1 MNRPKLQPVQPEDLV
16 VVAHSEP
23 SILFAQLGASPEFN
37 PIIEEV
43 RKLLPELRLLGI
55 RPLQSRWVSPY
66 DEIIAEEKDL
76 EWGSVFLNLRSNAY
90 VNPDLYSKIFSEYST
105 IMRTAERLHE
115 GFVSDGTGNRRQ
127 FRIKNYSDR
136 HRLFLNLCAFWDQ
149 VIKTKKIKAIVFE
162 SLPHMFWNSILFAVG
177 KARGIPCLYF
187 HNVRPFV
194 RCMYMHEDPMR
205 MGSLDFGTRLRI
217 AANDRYGLREFQD
230 QRRSEMKIDISDVTT
245 EENINSALNVIPDFR
260 TRLFGV
266 LSCPI
271 ASMHSL
277 GKSAT
282 RRFQHR
288 VYNNSR
294 KRFQTSG
301 PMPKNYL
308 FLELQPEN
316 NATTH
321 VKGFMYGDQREMI
334 AHICDSLPSGFS
346 LIVKEN
352 TRQIERKLI
361 RRPHFWND
369 LSHIPH
375 IYLSRDDIDVD
386 KVLQNSK
393 GIVELGYSSL
403 ALKAFKM
410 GLPVVVLGLSHL
422 QNLTGVIRVRPEDDL
437 RAAILTAVGES
448 DTQNNS
454 NIPIRLENWI
464 ESTLMGTILG
474 DLSWFPINSNN
485 DQLALNDLNLN
496 VAALIASWYEDLA
509 GVKKS

>member
-1 MNRPKLQPVQPEDLV
+1 
-16 VVAHSEP
+16 
-23 SILFAQLGASPEFN
+23 
-37 PIIEEV
+37 
-43 RKLLPELRLLGI
+43 
-55 RPLQSRWVSPY
+55 
-66 DEIIAEEKDL
+66 
-76 EWGSVFLNLRSNAY
+76 
-90 VNPDLYSKIFSEYST
+90 
-105 IMRTAERLHE
+105 
-115 GFVSDGTGNRRQ
+115 
-127 FRIKNYSDR
+127 
-136 HRLFLNLCAFWDQ
+136 
-149 VIKTKKIKAIVFE
+149 
-162 SLPHMFWNSILFAVG
+162 
-177 KARGIPCLYF
+177 
-187 HNVRPFV
+187 
-194 RCMYMHEDPMR
+194 MYMHEDPMR

-266 LSCPI
+266 LSCPT
-271 ASMHSL
+271 ASMHRL